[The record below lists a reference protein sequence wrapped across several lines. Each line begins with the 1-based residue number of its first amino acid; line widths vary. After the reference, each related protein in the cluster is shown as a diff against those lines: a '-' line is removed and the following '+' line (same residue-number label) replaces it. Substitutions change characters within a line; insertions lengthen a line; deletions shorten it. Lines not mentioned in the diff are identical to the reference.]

1 MLDANSV
8 AQACAALPAQL
19 PDLDWIT
26 EPIKVNRLSSD
37 FAWFSPVLKRALAG
51 KRADL
56 VVRPRSEEEIRR
68 VVAACARAGVPVTPR
83 GSGTGNYGQC
93 TPLQG
98 GVVLDMSAYG
108 QPLWV
113 RGGIGRAQAGV
124 KLGDF
129 DAYAREHGH
138 ELRWLPSTYRTATLG
153 GLYGGGFGGAG
164 SITYGPVAATG
175 NVLGARVMTIEPE
188 PRVLE
193 LRAPDALLLHHT
205 YGTTGIVLE
214 LEVALAPAQDWLE
227 CIAVFDDFENG
238 LRFADDVARS
248 PGLVKKE
255 ISFLAAPIPA
265 YFNALADSLPA
276 GCHAVILLVHPASE
290 QGMLECL
297 ARRGGS
303 LSYRKT
309 AQEARESARYLI
321 EFTWNHT
328 TLNALKHDKS
338 LTYIQSAFDPN
349 RYVEQALEM
358 ESKLGGEVLMHLE
371 FLRNRE
377 GQLTCSGLQIIRYRS
392 DERLQEIMQIH
403 RDHGV
408 SINNP
413 HVYIVED
420 GKQGR
425 VNPDIVAMKA
435 RIDPDGLLN
444 PGKLRGWEERTAHAA
459 ATPV

>member
-1 MLDANSV
+1 
-8 AQACAALPAQL
+8 
-19 PDLDWIT
+19 
-26 EPIKVNRLSSD
+26 
-37 FAWFSPVLKRALAG
+37 
-51 KRADL
+51 
-56 VVRPRSEEEIRR
+56 
-68 VVAACARAGVPVTPR
+68 
-83 GSGTGNYGQC
+83 
-93 TPLQG
+93 
-98 GVVLDMSAYG
+98 
-108 QPLWV
+108 
-113 RGGIGRAQAGV
+113 
-124 KLGDF
+124 
-129 DAYAREHGH
+129 
-138 ELRWLPSTYRTATLG
+138 
-153 GLYGGGFGGAG
+153 
-164 SITYGPVAATG
+164 
-175 NVLGARVMTIEPE
+175 
-188 PRVLE
+188 
-193 LRAPDALLLHHT
+193 
-205 YGTTGIVLE
+205 
-214 LEVALAPAQDWLE
+214 
-227 CIAVFDDFENG
+227 
-238 LRFADDVARS
+238 
-248 PGLVKKE
+248 
-255 ISFLAAPIPA
+255 
-265 YFNALADSLPA
+265 
-276 GCHAVILLVHPASE
+276 
-290 QGMLECL
+290 MLECL

-309 AQEARESARYLI
+309 AQEARASARYLI

-358 ESKLGGEVLMHLE
+358 ESKLAGEVLMHLE

-459 ATPV
+459 ATAV